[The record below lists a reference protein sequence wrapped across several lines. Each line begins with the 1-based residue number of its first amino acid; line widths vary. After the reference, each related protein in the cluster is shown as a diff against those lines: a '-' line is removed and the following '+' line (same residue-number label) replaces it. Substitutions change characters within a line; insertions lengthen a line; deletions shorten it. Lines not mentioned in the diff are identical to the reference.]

1 MLDVQV
7 QILSVDTGD
16 FYFDDEAALHEE
28 NRVVRTDRRKLIN
41 GCDEKLESGEKVHI
55 KGTKEIEQ
63 EFRDLYGVDVKE
75 LHRLYKQYKSDFNC
89 INCTEALTSVG
100 IDLSDPNISAD
111 CYELFDLYLLT
122 QDTVNSMAEKA
133 KMTKTSL
140 LSLFEQRVQFNESHP
155 ESERRIREL
164 RHDNLYGEDGK
175 FLDNKVIS
183 VFDSSLTRMVG
194 AEPNKLSLEFMVVQ
208 VYYFDVIKDL
218 IYHGFNFNGE
228 RYVYFTS
235 SAGQI
240 RTKKCVFIKESTL
253 KKYEKTIM
261 CGLTLD
267 DINAKGG
274 NNPNKH
280 LAYMALLNSAT
291 DEWVEFDI
299 DKTIVID
306 DFETQVFGEY
316 ELVDDMDY
324 SVTRKSGYMPIP
336 HTDGCGMI
344 LPGAFG
350 SAQKNKMVR
359 LPWIKGLL
367 GVFDYRKFIEVNH
380 CSPYIEDI
388 YGVVHHVIDEDI
400 QIIFTKS
407 QFKLWKYYDS
417 YEQYK
422 SFFKQYGC
430 TAGFTNEEED
440 KIRNA
445 TINYQMLQSL
455 TDITDE
461 EIEKIAGESV
471 HRLGTICSD
480 IEDVQ
485 RAFGATL
492 YNENQTA
499 FQKAI
504 TLYPQLLNDSFV
516 KQKLKEIKD
525 SMRKKYRAGK
535 LQVDGKYTFILPD
548 LYAACEYWFGGVKEP
563 VGLLADGE
571 VFCWLFRKADKLDCL
586 RSPHLYREHAV
597 RRNLAYKG
605 DPDTQRRVRE
615 WFCTDA
621 LYTSTHDLIS
631 KFLMFDVDGDKSLVV
646 ADKTLVQVAERNMQ
660 GIVPLYYNMK
670 KAAPRIL
677 DNASIYAGLSSAFT
691 GSNIGMYSNNITK
704 IWNHPVFVNGTDEER
719 ANALLAIKLLCM
731 ENNFK
736 IDYAKT
742 LYMPER
748 PPYEKELI
756 THYTKDNVPNFFL
769 FAKDKNEDQ
778 VEQPNSSFVNK
789 IGALIPNP
797 RLSYR
802 YIDGG
807 GKSRRLSKPDAFYM
821 LSDKYFVLSEEH
833 EKVIEKYVELSKQY
847 AHKVDLSVYSRLNGN
862 ELKNSQARQIA
873 VYGRT
878 VERVK
883 SELAEFGYSE
893 SVIADILVSFL
904 YKRDPNKKCK
914 DLLWICY
921 GDLIYENLKKNSEN
935 RKYASE
941 FRAQERLVQCV
952 DCGEWFYVSNRDR
965 RTCRC
970 KTCQA
975 DFRRETIR
983 LAVQRNREKPQC
995 KQIK

>member
-16 FYFDDEAALHEE
+16 FYWDDEAALHEE

-41 GCDEKLESGEKVHI
+41 GYDEKLESGEKAHRL
-55 KGTKEIEQ
+55 GLKEIEKKF
-63 EFRDLYGVDVKE
+63 EPYGVTERDLHQLSKDMCDKPTTAIMAFVSEHGIPWQDIDAIGSEPNKE
-75 LHRLYKQYKSDFNC
+75 YMEY
-89 INCTEALTSVG
+89 
-100 IDLSDPNISAD
+100 IDLLTNY
-111 CYELFDLYLLT
+111 CYTYQLT
-122 QDTVNSMAEKA
+122 VALAEKA
-133 KMTKTSL
+133 KTTKNDL
-140 LSLFEQRVQFNESHP
+140 LSLMQRRVEFNESH
-155 ESERRIREL
+155 SEIERKIRL
-164 RHDNLYGEDGK
+164 LHDDKIKNSNGEY
-175 FLDNKVIS
+175 LDNKVIS
-183 VFDSSLTRMVG
+183 VFESSLTRMVG

-218 IYHGFNFNGE
+218 IYHGFLYNGTK
-228 RYVYFTS
+228 YVYFTS

-253 KKYEKTIM
+253 KKYEKTLM

-280 LAYMALLNSAT
+280 LAYLALINSAT
-291 DEWVEFDI
+291 DEWSGFDI

-306 DFETQVFGEY
+306 DFETEVFGEY
-316 ELVDDMDY
+316 ELVDDVDY
-324 SVTRKSGYMPIP
+324 SVTRKSGNMPIP

-344 LPGAFG
+344 LPNAFG
-350 SAQKNKMVR
+350 SVQKNKMVR

-367 GVFDYRKFIEVNH
+367 GVFDYRKFIEVNQ
-380 CSPYIEDI
+380 CSPYIEDV
-388 YGVVHHVIDEDI
+388 YGTVHNVIDEDI
-400 QIIFTKS
+400 QVIFTKS

-430 TAGFTNEEED
+430 AAGFTNEEED

-455 TDITDE
+455 TDITDD

-499 FQKAI
+499 FQKSI
-504 TLYPQLLNDSFV
+504 ILYPQLLNDSFV

-548 LYAACEYWFGGVKEP
+548 LYAACEYWFGRVKEP

-571 VFCWLFRKADKLDCL
+571 VFCWLFRKAEKLDCL

-597 RRNLAYKG
+597 RKNLSYKG
-605 DPDTQRRVRE
+605 DPDVQQKLRE

-736 IDYAKT
+736 ID
-742 LYMPER
+742 
-748 PPYEKELI
+748 
-756 THYTKDNVPNFFL
+756 
-769 FAKDKNEDQ
+769 
-778 VEQPNSSFVNK
+778 
-789 IGALIPNP
+789 
-797 RLSYR
+797 
-802 YIDGG
+802 
-807 GKSRRLSKPDAFYM
+807 
-821 LSDKYFVLSEEH
+821 
-833 EKVIEKYVELSKQY
+833 
-847 AHKVDLSVYSRLNGN
+847 
-862 ELKNSQARQIA
+862 
-873 VYGRT
+873 
-878 VERVK
+878 
-883 SELAEFGYSE
+883 
-893 SVIADILVSFL
+893 
-904 YKRDPNKKCK
+904 
-914 DLLWICY
+914 
-921 GDLIYENLKKNSEN
+921 
-935 RKYASE
+935 
-941 FRAQERLVQCV
+941 
-952 DCGEWFYVSNRDR
+952 
-965 RTCRC
+965 
-970 KTCQA
+970 
-975 DFRRETIR
+975 
-983 LAVQRNREKPQC
+983 
-995 KQIK
+995 